1 MSTTTFVWKG
11 TTPQGEPMAGE
22 YEAAAK
28 PEVAAYLRKRKIAVR
43 SIRPKA
49 KDIKFNY
56 GPKKGVKVKD
66 MSVFTRQ
73 FSTMINAGLPI
84 VQCLDILSQQTEN
97 DQLLDGG
104 FAALPNIR
112 NRQRSVELSETRH
125 R

>member
-43 SIRPKA
+43 SIRPKPR
-49 KDIKFNY
+49 DIKFNF

-73 FSTMINAGLPI
+73 FKRHMGL
-84 VQCLDILSQQTEN
+84 
-97 DQLLDGG
+97 
-104 FAALPNIR
+104 LPLTYR
-112 NRQRSVELSETRH
+112 TRYG
-125 R
+125 RRPK